1 MLISFT
7 ACKSGSKKEKDENVI
22 TFSKQTSGSVQQN
35 ILGPL
40 GESWEDNRW
49 IKKFEEELNLQ
60 VKYDWLVDS
69 GQYFE
74 KLNLM
79 MSRMDL
85 PDVFLTD
92 NNRLYELYEADCI
105 QPLDDLFEEYA
116 SDELKAY
123 FADAGQEM
131 WDAATI
137 DGHLYAIP
145 NLYSPLDRLQYL
157 WIRTDW
163 LKKLNL
169 SEPKNFEDVLAIST
183 AFTKNDPDGNGKN
196 DTYGFGVRGK
206 PDIWREYYSMT
217 GLFSA
222 FGGMAPR
229 LVVDENGVITKSENT
244 AANKYALEQIA
255 KLVAKK
261 EIDPNFSTLSEQQV
275 TEAIGQNKIGMFF
288 GEHWVPQTVLNPIYK
303 KMSET
308 NPDYEWKAFPIY
320 DMEGNYAKQSVPL
333 SCNGWYVINKDYEHP
348 ENLIKMMNVYVKA
361 CEEQP
366 EYYMDSAEIKSIW
379 SISPISLMSYNSNI
393 EIYDQICSVIDGETD
408 YNSVT
413 KNIQSSVDILKKWD
427 KNKDPDSW
435 SWHTIYDKD
444 GAMSVLKQYLENDV
458 PYGQDYYYKVPE
470 SASNFG
476 SVLDQLR
483 DQLYLDVILGKKD
496 ISAFETYKTNWL
508 ASGGQMMLDDINKIY
523 REIKK

>member
-1 MLISFT
+1 MMIR
-7 ACKSGSKKEKDENVI
+7 K
-22 TFSKQTSGSVQQN
+22 
-35 ILGPL
+35 
-40 GESWEDNRW
+40 R
-49 IKKFEEELNLQ
+49 EERQ
-60 VKYDWLVDS
+60 
-69 GQYFE
+69 
-74 KLNLM
+74 
-79 MSRMDL
+79 
-85 PDVFLTD
+85 
-92 NNRLYELYEADCI
+92 
-105 QPLDDLFEEYA
+105 
-116 SDELKAY
+116 
-123 FADAGQEM
+123 
-131 WDAATI
+131 
-137 DGHLYAIP
+137 
-145 NLYSPLDRLQYL
+145 
-157 WIRTDW
+157 
-163 LKKLNL
+163 
-169 SEPKNFEDVLAIST
+169 
-183 AFTKNDPDGNGKN
+183 
-196 DTYGFGVRGK
+196 
-206 PDIWREYYSMT
+206 
-217 GLFSA
+217 
-222 FGGMAPR
+222 
-229 LVVDENGVITKSENT
+229 
-244 AANKYALEQIA
+244 
-255 KLVAKK
+255 
-261 EIDPNFSTLSEQQV
+261 
-275 TEAIGQNKIGMFF
+275 
-288 GEHWVPQTVLNPIYK
+288 
-303 KMSET
+303 
-308 NPDYEWKAFPIY
+308 
-320 DMEGNYAKQSVPL
+320 GNYAKQSVPL